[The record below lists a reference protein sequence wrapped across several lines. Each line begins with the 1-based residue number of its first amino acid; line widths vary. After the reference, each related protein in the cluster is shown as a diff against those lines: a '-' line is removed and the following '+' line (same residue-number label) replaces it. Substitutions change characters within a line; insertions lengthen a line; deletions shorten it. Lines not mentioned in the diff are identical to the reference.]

1 MSTELKPSNGGLLQK
16 GMDIL
21 KDPETTT
28 MAKVGAVGIVAIGA
42 IAFVA
47 KTTIDAMMK

>member
-1 MSTELKPSNGGLLQK
+1 
-16 GMDIL
+16 MDIL

-42 IAFVA
+42 ITFVA